1 MTTREQFLT
10 HIHQP
15 LQNAGEN
22 PPRSSSTKSAYR
34 VHWRVL
40 SEWIDFPSEAQT
52 YWNSLDDSEK
62 NTIVRASPDYWLDT
76 EERLRNIFTTFSR
89 EPHLS
94 TPFDLLYAEPHNRA
108 TNGHGNGHAR
118 ITTQVPETAVDLP
131 DLCFRLNNDFVG
143 VAEIKTSWNLTE
155 SSIEEVLQGFL
166 HTTRCR

>member
-22 PPRSSSTKSAYR
+22 PSRSSPTKSAYR

-52 YWNSLDDSEK
+52 YWNSLDDREK
-62 NTIVRASPDYWLDT
+62 NVIVRASPDYWLDT
-76 EERLRNIFTTFSR
+76 EERLHNMFTTFSR

-108 TNGHGNGHAR
+108 TNGLGDGHAR
-118 ITTQVPETAVDLP
+118 ITTQVPETA
-131 DLCFRLNNDFVG
+131 RWSTRFVFP
-143 VAEIKTSWNLTE
+143 S
-155 SSIEEVLQGFL
+155 Q
-166 HTTRCR
+166 